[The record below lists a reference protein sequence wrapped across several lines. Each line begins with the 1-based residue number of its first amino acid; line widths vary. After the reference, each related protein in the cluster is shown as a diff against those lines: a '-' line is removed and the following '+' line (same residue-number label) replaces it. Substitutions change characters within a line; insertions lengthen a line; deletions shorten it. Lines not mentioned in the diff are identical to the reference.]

1 MKRTGI
7 FARLGGAL
15 VLSTACALPL
25 TAFGEDNGKNNG
37 NDSERQSQQSEDK
50 EKQDLKLKVFELE
63 HRTPQ
68 EITQLLML
76 QSGATTGQA
85 HGQPGAAQPAVAPQR
100 PATRT
105 TAGYRGADQPARVVA
120 IKDED
125 TDFLFVRGP
134 EKKVDE
140 VEKLVD
146 AFDVPADEIK
156 KQQVGDV
163 HLIPVRNDKGQQVQ
177 TVLGQLGLQ
186 SRMLRLGET
195 AMIAIQADED
205 KKDQLEQ
212 AEKVIE
218 KLAGDNGSSD
228 KKSDS
233 DSDSDNE

>member
-15 VLSTACALPL
+15 VLSAACAMPM
-25 TAFGEDNGKNNG
+25 AGFGEDNGDENNNG
-37 NDSERQSQQSEDK
+37 SERQAQQTEDK
-50 EKQDLKLKVFELE
+50 QKQDLKLKVFELE
-63 HRTPQ
+63 HRTP
-68 EITQLLML
+68 EEMAQLLRL
-76 QSGATTGQA
+76 QSGQVQGQA
-85 HGQPGAAQPAVAPQR
+85 FGQPGAAQPGAAQPG
-100 PATRT
+100 PATR
-105 TAGYRGADQPARVVA
+105 TAGYRGTDQPARVVA

-140 VEKLVD
+140 VEKLID

-205 KKDQLEQ
+205 KQDQLEQ